1 VVVLPVIGGVLWMVN
16 YRIPFVCGAVMSL
29 VSPVAVQQMKI
40 TGKPFAFD
48 PTN

>member
-1 VVVLPVIGGVLWMVN
+1 MARYRWRAVDGELS
-16 YRIPFVCGAVMSL
+16 RIPFVCGAVMSL
-29 VSPVAVQQMKI
+29 VSPAAVQQMKI